1 MMRHLH
7 SLLIKRLTLKIEV
20 DIKDIV
26 DITKVDRQQAY
37 MMYVRGELT
46 RNQLYDFIT
55 ERTFW
60 LHEQSMPKKPS
71 KETI

>member
-1 MMRHLH
+1 MGLKKEKC
-7 SLLIKRLTLKIEV
+7 IKEL
-20 DIKDIV
+20 V
-26 DITKVDRQQAY
+26 DITKVTRNEAY

-60 LHEQSMPKKPS
+60 LLDQSMPEKPS
-71 KETI
+71 KETV